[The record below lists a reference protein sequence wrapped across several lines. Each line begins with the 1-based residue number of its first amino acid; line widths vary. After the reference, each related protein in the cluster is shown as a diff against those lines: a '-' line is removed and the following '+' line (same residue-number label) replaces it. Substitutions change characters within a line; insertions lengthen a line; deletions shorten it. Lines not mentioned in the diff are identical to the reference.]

1 MLPVG
6 HHTTQVLC
14 LITYA
19 SIRTPLPPKCCLIT
33 NASSRTPLPPTSP
46 VTGRDWMK
54 MPPPM
59 MSSTL
64 APPTP
69 DSQFLLIKC
78 FPAGTWNHRLSFIS
92 ILLLSHFPSTCQLF
106 HQLLHVHVSIHFKPW
121 PSDII
126 YFFKKNKC
134 QTTWRTS
141 CSWVDLSGSLL
152 QEFANLQMH
161 LFAICFNLVTSGICF
176 TCVYEPIQHRAKQ
189 KMLVLQPRNYC
200 SNVFVLWVFQITC
213 AWTFFSD
220 LLSRG
225 ST

>member
-69 DSQFLLIKC
+69 DTQFLLIKC
-78 FPAGTWNHRLSFIS
+78 FPARTWNHRLSFIS

-126 YFFKKNKC
+126 YFFKKKQMPN
-134 QTTWRTS
+134 S
-141 CSWVDLSGSLL
+141 LENVMFLSRLKSISSSGIR
-152 QEFANLQMH
+152 EFTNASICH
-161 LFAICFNLVTSGICF
+161 LF
-176 TCVYEPIQHRAKQ
+176 
-189 KMLVLQPRNYC
+189 
-200 SNVFVLWVFQITC
+200 
-213 AWTFFSD
+213 
-220 LLSRG
+220 
-225 ST
+225 